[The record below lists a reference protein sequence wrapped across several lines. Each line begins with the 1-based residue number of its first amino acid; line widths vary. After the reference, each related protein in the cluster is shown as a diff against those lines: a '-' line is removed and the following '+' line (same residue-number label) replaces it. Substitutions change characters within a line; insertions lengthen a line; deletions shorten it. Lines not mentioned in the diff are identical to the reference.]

1 MALAQVA
8 GDHPQGRAGIR
19 TASGEF
25 PQLSEVASGRRGRD
39 LCCGPRRPGPLRG
52 PTSHHGREASRS
64 SPLSTQPRRLRRS
77 AARILGERSWPWCQ
91 PSTSVN
97 LEIVPNA
104 GFLRHPFT
112 RDRRRPPVRS
122 LDSGRRLG
130 EKSGLPRRWSVE
142 GLASVEG
149 CGEFLSKTPSYTR
162 G

>member
-8 GDHPQGRAGIR
+8 RDHRHGRAGVR
-19 TASGEF
+19 TATGEF
-25 PQLSEVASGRRGRD
+25 PQLSEVASGRRGQD
-39 LCCGPRRPGPLRG
+39 LYFGPRRPGLQRG
-52 PTSHHGREASRS
+52 RVSHRGQEACRS
-64 SPLSTQPRRLRRS
+64 SPLSTQLQRLRRS

-97 LEIVPNA
+97 LEIVPKA

-149 CGEFLSKTPSYTR
+149 CGGFLSKTPSYTR